1 MGRKP
6 AEELKEKMAAFKEA
20 AVYTKCAGCRQFPW
34 GGSHRAH
41 HVIYRQHIPVDKE
54 WDPRNAMPVC
64 DPCHERHHNAS
75 RRLPLSALS
84 EENLAFAE
92 EVLGEAAPYYL
103 ERRYEGGANG

>member
-1 MGRKP
+1 VT
-6 AEELKEKMAAFKEA
+6 AAQELKEKMAAFKEA
-20 AVYTKCAGCRQFPW
+20 SFDKVCRGCGHFWEPYR
-34 GGSHRAH
+34 SRAH